1 VVGATDAKGEEVK
14 DRPVYPCDLIGGM
27 YQLLGIDPG
36 ASLPNPQGMDARVMP
51 TAAEGVPTGG
61 VLNEII

>member
-1 VVGATDAKGEEVK
+1 
-14 DRPVYPCDLIGGM
+14 M
-27 YQLLGIDPG
+27 YQRLGIDPA

-51 TAAEGVPTGG
+51 TPAEGVPTGG